1 MSKFIIDKTG
11 YNIKWDRDED
21 RIYETGTDM
30 GVLYIK
36 GENAPNDTSTE
47 YGPAIPWNGLT
58 SVNETSEGG
67 EPNDV
72 YADDIKYLSIPGNE
86 NAGFSLE
93 AYTYPDEFGAC
104 DGSQE
109 VNGVNVHQQRRK
121 KFGFAFR
128 SKIGDEN
135 DDQLA
140 YKIHLYYNCLAAPSE
155 RSYQTVNDSPE
166 AITFSWDV
174 TTTPQDIGTVG
185 EGANAI
191 SLRPSAH
198 ITIDTRNFE
207 AGDAKLTALLKTL
220 FGTAATEGVEGAAG
234 TEAVAGK
241 LPSIATVISMLS
253 GT

>member
-36 GENAPNDTSTE
+36 GENAAGDTSTE

-86 NAGFSLE
+86 NAGFSIE
-93 AYTYPDEFGAC
+93 SYTYPDEFGAC

-109 VNGVNVHQQRRK
+109 VYGVNVHQQRRK

-140 YKIHLYYNCLAAPSE
+140 YKIHLFYNCLASPSE
-155 RSYQTVNDSPE
+155 RNYQTVNDSPE

-174 TTTPQDIGTVG
+174 TTTPQDIGTING
-185 EGANAI
+185 IA
-191 SLRPSAH
+191 LRPAAH
-198 ITIDTRNFE
+198 VTIDTRNFE
-207 AGDAKLTALLKTL
+207 AGDAKLKALLDML
-220 FGTAATEGVEGAAG
+220 FGTPAG
-234 TEAVAGK
+234 DNVEAVTGK
-241 LPSIATVISMLS
+241 LPSISTVITMLAP
-253 GT
+253 

>member
-1 MSKFIIDKTG
+1 MSKFIIDTTG

-36 GENAPNDTSTE
+36 GENDPGDNTTE

-86 NAGFSLE
+86 NAGFSIE
-93 AYTYPDEFGAC
+93 AYTYPEEFGIC

-109 VNGVNVHQQRRK
+109 VNGVNVHQQRRQ

-140 YKIHLYYNCLAAPSE
+140 YKIHLFYNCLAAPSE
-155 RSYQTVNDSPE
+155 RNYQTVNDSPE

-174 TTTPQDIGTVG
+174 TTTPQPIGTIVKG
-185 EGANAI
+185 DKTI
-191 SLRPSAH
+191 SLRPAAH

-207 AGDAKLTALLKTL
+207 AGDTKLTALLKML
-220 FGTAATEGVEGAAG
+220 FGTPAG
-234 TEAVAGK
+234 DNVDAVTGK
-241 LPSIATVISMLS
+241 LPSISTVISMLA
-253 GT
+253 